1 MAALPQAPTA
11 DPTIE
16 AIKAAV
22 ENVNNLQRPRPY
34 LGMSAIGMDCERFL
48 WGQFRWCLPA
58 GGGFD
63 AKSLLNFEDGHRTE
77 DVMAERLRM
86 VPGVELY
93 TVDPSTGKQFGFA
106 DHGGHFRGHI
116 DGAIRGILQA
126 PKAWHMWENKASEAG
141 PAAIDKLKAKV
152 GEKQALAEWNPTY
165 YAQAQLYM
173 HYGQM
178 ERHYLTVASPGGRLP
193 IATVRT
199 NYSEQDAKRFI
210 DKAERV
216 IFSPEPLPK
225 ISEDAAFWKCKG
237 CALAPQCHS
246 TTLPAVSCRT
256 CLHATPEKD
265 GDGRWSCAKWG
276 ADIPLD
282 AQRAGC
288 ESHLYIPALLSKWGV
303 AEDASEQEGW
313 VSYLA
318 EDGLVFRN
326 GPWGLNSFTSKEL
339 FAASPA
345 LIRHE
350 DFMRIRGEYA
360 GRITDEKVAA

>member
-1 MAALPQAPTA
+1 MAALPAPKSQTV
-11 DPTIE
+11 E
-16 AIKAAV
+16 AIYTWWAGK
-22 ENVNNLQRPRPY
+22 
-34 LGMSAIGMDCERFL
+34 LGRVSRRLGASQIGRECERQL
-48 WGQFRWCLPA
+48 WYGFRWA
-58 GGGFD
+58 TMGEAFD
-63 AKSLLNFEDGHRTE
+63 GRMLRLFNRGHRE
-77 DVMAERLRM
+77 EAVFVEELRGIGCDVRD
-86 VPGVELY
+86 
-93 TVDPSTGKQFGFA
+93 VDPSTGEQFTFTA
-106 DHGGHFRGHI
+106 VGGHFVAKI
-116 DGAIRGILQA
+116 DGVALGVPEA
-126 PKAWHMWENKASEAG
+126 PKTWHNVSFKTANAKTSAALVKSGVQAAKPEN
-141 PAAIDKLKAKV
+141 
-152 GEKQALAEWNPTY
+152 W
-165 YAQAQLYM
+165 AQSQIEMRLAQLDRTLYLSVNKDTDEL
-173 HYGQM
+173 YA
-178 ERHYLTVASPGGRLP
+178 ERIRADTAAGAALEG
-193 IATVRT
+193 
-199 NYSEQDAKRFI
+199 
-210 DKAERV
+210 KAER
-216 IFSPEPLPK
+216 IIYAAEPLPK

-237 CALAPQCHS
+237 CALSPQCHGQA
-246 TTLPAVSCRT
+246 LPAVSCRT

-303 AEDASEQEGW
+303 AEDTSEQEGW